1 MNGSTDF
8 DLVGRFLDNRSEEAF
23 RALYG
28 AHSPYLYCLALRLT
42 GGRAAEAEEVV
53 QEAWIRTIRRLESFR
68 WKSALR
74 TWIAGILINCWRERQ
89 RRRDD
94 RGQELEPSMRAVDGK
109 ATLDRL
115 DLERCVSSLP
125 EGQRE
130 VLILFHIEGYSH
142 DEIANLLDI
151 APGTSKSR
159 LFEARRALRRQLVSE
174 PAGSGGTL

>member
-1 MNGSTDF
+1 
-8 DLVGRFLDNRSEEAF
+8 
-23 RALYG
+23 
-28 AHSPYLYCLALRLT
+28 
-42 GGRAAEAEEVV
+42 
-53 QEAWIRTIRRLESFR
+53 
-68 WKSALR
+68 
-74 TWIAGILINCWRERQ
+74 
-89 RRRDD
+89 
-94 RGQELEPSMRAVDGK
+94 MRAVDGK

-142 DEIANLLDI
+142 DEIADLLDI